1 MQECQPQG
9 LIALFAGMVRDVY
22 PVAFISLVI
31 VSIIYWY
38 VFLVWRPYIKGLQ
51 KVLEDLTLDREKD
64 A

>member
-1 MQECQPQG
+1 MQEQG
-9 LIALFAGMVRDVY
+9 LIELIARMIKDVY

-51 KVLEDLTLDREKD
+51 RVLEALLDGEED

>member
-1 MQECQPQG
+1 MQEG
-9 LIALFAGMVRDVY
+9 LITVIAGMIKDVY

-51 KVLEDLTLDREKD
+51 RVLEELISGREENP
-64 A
+64 